1 MKSPI
6 STDQRIGLP
15 PPATKPSPE
24 NNNEVVSQKVT
35 AARTRNPWIA
45 YAARRF
51 VRLVIS
57 VVVLVTAA
65 YLMVRFLPGD
75 PARLSLGADASPEQV
90 LRRRTELGLDDS
102 WLSQYFHF
110 WERLFH
116 GNLGTSYGNR
126 LPVFDIIAQRMP
138 ATLELAVL
146 TIIVI
151 LVTGIPFGMLVA
163 EMTRGGRNKWLDTTF
178 SAITGFF
185 TVAPVFVVAAISIFL
200 FAISSPIFPVAGRSG
215 PTSYV
220 LPVLSLALPA
230 VCAIARIVRAETL
243 SVLEA
248 DFVRTARSKRISKAR
263 LYSRHVLANL
273 ITPTLTMA
281 GLMFGGLIAGSVFV
295 ETVFAWP
302 GMGSTVVGSIANR
315 DYSLVQGIVL
325 VYGGIILLIN
335 LIVDL
340 LIAAFDPRSRITTT

>member
-1 MKSPI
+1 M
-6 STDQRIGLP
+6 P
-15 PPATKPSPE
+15 PPTTKPSPE
-24 NNNEVVSQKVT
+24 HNDEVVPQKV
-35 AARTRNPWIA
+35 AVAGARNPWIA
-45 YAARRF
+45 YVARRLT
-51 VRLVIS
+51 RLVVS

-65 YLMVRFLPGD
+65 YLMVRLLPGD
-75 PARLSLGADASPEQV
+75 PARLSLGADASAEQV
-90 LRRRTELGLDDS
+90 LRRRAELGLDDS
-102 WLSQYFHF
+102 WLNQYFHF

-116 GNLGTSYGNR
+116 GDLGISYGNR
-126 LPVFDIIAQRMP
+126 LPVFDIIVQRMP
-138 ATLELAVL
+138 ATLELAVI
-146 TIIVI
+146 TIVVI
-151 LVTGIPFGMLVA
+151 LVTGIPLGMLVA
-163 EMTRGGRNKWLDTTF
+163 ELTRGGRKKWLDTTF

-215 PTSYV
+215 PSSYV
-220 LPVLSLALPA
+220 LPVLSLALPSA
-230 VCAIARIVRAETL
+230 CAIARIVRAETF

-248 DFVRTARSKRISKAR
+248 DFVRTARSKRISKGR
-263 LYSRHVLANL
+263 LYLRHILANL
-273 ITPTLTMA
+273 VTPTLTMA
-281 GLMFGGLIAGSVFV
+281 GLILGGLIAGSVFV

-302 GMGSTVVGSIANR
+302 GMGSTVVGSIADR